1 MISARTRIRAG
12 WRSLTGELT
21 TLNAAPHAHRVAV
34 RAGLA
39 MLVPLIVLALI
50 GRSELAAYASFGAF
64 AAVYGGG
71 RRSTTRWRLQAQV
84 GGILALAVICGAIVA
99 LSPDR
104 SWLGIPVAA
113 AWAGLA
119 AGLSDRNRWRPP
131 GPMFPVFAV
140 ATASAIPSTPQTVVD
155 AGVVVVS
162 AALLAVGLGIAEVAL
177 VRILHRPP
185 DPPMIPGPPLPSAA
199 RQRLNLIRC
208 VVVVLVAGMIATG
221 SGIGHPYWAMVASVT
236 PFTVFTLRGQVARGV
251 QRVVGT
257 TIGLIAAALLLSL
270 TLPIWLVLLLI
281 AGLQAM
287 VELVVVRN
295 YGLALVFITPLAL
308 LSVQLANPEPV
319 RELVTDRFVETL
331 IGVTVGVLAALLT
344 RSREARSHPVAG
356 RS

>member
-1 MISARTRIRAG
+1 MTSAGTWIRTG

-21 TLNAAPHAHRVAV
+21 TINAAPHAHRVAL
-34 RAGLA
+34 RAALA
-39 MLVPLIVLALI
+39 ILVPLIVLAVI

-104 SWLGIPVAA
+104 SWLAIPVAA

-140 ATASAIPSTPQTVVD
+140 ATASAIPSTPGSVAA

-162 AALLAVGLGIAEVAL
+162 AALLAVGLGVAEVAL
-177 VRILHRPP
+177 VRLLRRPP
-185 DPPMIPGPPLPSAA
+185 DPPAIPGPPLPSAA
-199 RQRLNLIRC
+199 RQRLHLIRC
-208 VVVVLVAGMIATG
+208 VVVVLVSGTIATG
-221 SGIGHPYWAMVASVT
+221 IGIGHPYWAMVASVT
-236 PFTVFTLRGQVARGV
+236 PLTLFSLRGQVARGV
-251 QRVVGT
+251 HRVVGT
-257 TIGLIAAALLLSL
+257 TIGLVVAALLLSL
-270 TLPIWLVLLLI
+270 PLAGWLVLLLI
-281 AGLQAM
+281 AGLQAV
-287 VELVVVRN
+287 VELLVVRN

-319 RELVTDRFVETL
+319 RELITDRFVETL
-331 IGVTVGVLAALLT
+331 IGVTIGVLAAILT
-344 RSREARSHPVAG
+344 RNRETRSH
-356 RS
+356 